1 MKWSNAFCIN
11 IQNLSEI
18 QKDFFGL
25 SSEILKCICQNKIE
39 EKSIPDPRGG
49 ECNDG
54 IVL

>member
-1 MKWSNAFCIN
+1 MKWSNAFYIN

-18 QKDFFGL
+18 EKYFFGV
-25 SSEILKCICQNKIE
+25 SSEILKCICQK
-39 EKSIPDPRGG
+39 KLSRKVFLTLGV